1 MKKDKLN
8 KFLNGKGFY
17 IALGICLIAI
27 GFSAWSGY
35 SAFKATDMNEPSQN
49 YSSSFITPSSS
60 SPKNDETLANTERE
74 DIEYES
80 DTEVAEEVE
89 STPKTEAPAAKYF
102 LYPVNGEIIKD
113 YSDTELQFSLTY
125 NDMRLHTA
133 IDIAA
138 DLKTAVN
145 ASGDGTVI
153 FAGKDDLLG
162 YTVKIDHGNNI
173 TAVYAGLGEALKV
186 KEGDSVTSGTNIGSI
201 GVVTSECVD
210 APHLHLEFY
219 DNGLPVSPLSLLS
232 DN

>member
-1 MKKDKLN
+1 MKKDRLN

-17 IALGICLIAI
+17 VALGICLIAI

-35 SAFKATDMNEPSQN
+35 SAFKATDGDKHTEND
-49 YSSSFITPSSS
+49 SSLIITPSSS
-60 SPKNDETLANTERE
+60 AQQNSEALVNEEKE
-74 DIEYES
+74 DIKYES
-80 DTEVAEEVE
+80 DTESAEPVE
-89 STPKTEAPAAKYF
+89 SATKAEAPAAKYF

-113 YSDTELQFSLTY
+113 FSDTELQFSLTY
-125 NDMRLHTA
+125 NDMRLHTG

-145 ASGDGTVI
+145 SSGDGTVI
-153 FAGKDDLLG
+153 FAGKDELLG

-173 TAVYAGLGEALKV
+173 TAVYAGLSEALKV
-186 KEGDSVTSGTNIGSI
+186 KEGDIVTSGTNIGSI

-219 DNGLPVSPLSLLS
+219 DNSLPVSPLSLLS